1 MPPPT
6 QKTFGVYELTER
18 ILLHL
23 NNHLDII
30 RAQRSCWYQRNTT
43 EDAHMQPVTAGG
55 EVWKLNPA
63 FNCIGVSVSK
73 DTSTNADW
81 VGQLQDK
88 GDFSLGEHI
97 YDEPG
102 SWTTMLAT
110 RPPCQRM
117 LVECYSD
124 YSHDQTM
131 TYLIVSMTR
140 HLLMG
145 DIMAVLAECQNRQQ
159 CGLERS
165 GWDSDNWPALDRMP
179 DDVSIKEFQWDPR
192 YIYKPVCQPGYKAN
206 LLVVREYREEYLS
219 FCSHIFRL
227 IADVEQQST

>member
-1 MPPPT
+1 MPLPT
-6 QKTFGVYELTER
+6 QKTFGVYELTEQ

-23 NNHLDII
+23 DDHLDII
-30 RAQRSCWYQRNTT
+30 RAQRVCRAWRNVIQTSPALQEACWYQPDTT
-43 EDAHMQPVTAGG
+43 EDAQMQPVTAGG

-63 FNCIGVSVSK
+63 FNRIGVSVSK

-88 GDFSLGEHI
+88 GDFSLEEQI

-110 RPPCQRM
+110 QPPCQRM

-131 TYLIVSMTR
+131 TYLIVSMTSY
-140 HLLMG
+140 LLMG
-145 DIMAVLAECQNRQQ
+145 DIMAVLAECQNQQ
-159 CGLERS
+159 RCGL
-165 GWDSDNWPALDRMP
+165 DR
-179 DDVSIKEFQWDPR
+179 
-192 YIYKPVCQPGYKAN
+192 G
-206 LLVVREYREEYLS
+206 L
-219 FCSHIFRL
+219 
-227 IADVEQQST
+227 

>member
-30 RAQRSCWYQRNTT
+30 RAQRSYWYQRNTT

-117 LVECYSD
+117 LVECCSD

-145 DIMAVLAECQNRQQ
+145 DIMAVLAD
-159 CGLERS
+159 

-179 DDVSIKEFQWDPR
+179 DDVLISVAVELPWGEAGIS
-192 YIYKPVCQPGYKAN
+192 PGYKAN
-206 LLVVREYREEYLS
+206 LLVVREYWEEYLS